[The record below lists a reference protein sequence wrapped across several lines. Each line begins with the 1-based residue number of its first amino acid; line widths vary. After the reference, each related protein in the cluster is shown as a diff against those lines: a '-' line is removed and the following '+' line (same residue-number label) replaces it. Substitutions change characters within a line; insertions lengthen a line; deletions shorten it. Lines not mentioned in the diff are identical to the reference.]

1 MGFEIGKWMLQKIGR
16 KGGMKL
22 YVGLE
27 IIMVEI
33 IKVMVEWR
41 ERKDLEEGE
50 NVNLMNLILEVKK
63 EKMEVLVL
71 GEVEKGGFE
80 MFKVL
85 GKRVGY
91 QEEDEEMIIKMI
103 GIGNMM
109 MKIKIGIVRESIQER
124 RKMILL

>member
-50 NVNLMNLILEVKK
+50 NVNLMNLILEMKK

>member
-41 ERKDLEEGE
+41 ERKNLEEGE